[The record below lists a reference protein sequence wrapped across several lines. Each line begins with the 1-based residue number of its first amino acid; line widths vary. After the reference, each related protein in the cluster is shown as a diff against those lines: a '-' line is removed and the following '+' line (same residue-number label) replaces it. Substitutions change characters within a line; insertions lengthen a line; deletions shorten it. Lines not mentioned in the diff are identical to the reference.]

1 MTKRP
6 TTDDDKT
13 TPFIRDEDPP
23 AAALGAPRAPAPEPA
38 AASMAAPSAAL
49 SASPTPIV
57 PAKLIVGTSFKSA
70 KLGGQMPRWAIPL
83 ITVVVLVHVG
93 FLGGSWAS
101 SIWSIERLDRPK
113 GAKFDIAIA
122 PAPPPPPPPPPGG
135 VKPQTEIK
143 IKPKKTVKELVQPV
157 KIEKQEVRA
166 PEAVGNPDGVEGG
179 EEGGVADGVV
189 GGDVTAPPPP
199 PPPPP
204 PPAPPQNVPPT
215 LLEGQRIAGNKQ
227 IIPNDVTKTEIQR
240 SGKDKIVGSYKLCI
254 TVDGNISSINQLKS
268 TGFGAYDAKIQGE
281 MRNWRY
287 KPYLVNGRAVPV
299 CTAVTFIYSQSN

>member
-1 MTKRP
+1 
-6 TTDDDKT
+6 
-13 TPFIRDEDPP
+13 
-23 AAALGAPRAPAPEPA
+23 
-38 AASMAAPSAAL
+38 
-49 SASPTPIV
+49 
-57 PAKLIVGTSFKSA
+57 
-70 KLGGQMPRWAIPL
+70 
-83 ITVVVLVHVG
+83 VLVHVG

-101 SIWSIERLDRPK
+101 SIWAIERLDRPK
-113 GAKFDIAIA
+113 GAKFDIAVA

-135 VKPQTEIK
+135 QKPQTEIK
-143 IKPKKTVKELVQPV
+143 IKPKKTVKELIQPV
-157 KIEKQEVRA
+157 KIEKQEA
-166 PEAVGNPDGVEGG
+166 PTPEAAGNPDGVIGG
-179 EEGGVADGVV
+179 EEGGVADGVI

-254 TVDGNISSINQLKS
+254 TVGGEINSISQLKS
-268 TGFGAYDAKIQGE
+268 TGFGAYDAKIQAE

-287 KPYLVNGRAVPV
+287 KPYLVNGKAVPV
-299 CTAVTFIYSQSN
+299 CTAVTFIYSQK